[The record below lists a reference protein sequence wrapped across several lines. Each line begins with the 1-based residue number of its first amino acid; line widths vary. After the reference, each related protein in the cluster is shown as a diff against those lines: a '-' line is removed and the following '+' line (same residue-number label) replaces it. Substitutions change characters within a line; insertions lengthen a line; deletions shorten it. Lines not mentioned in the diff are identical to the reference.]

1 MAAELAVGRA
11 PVRQFSLFLQNR
23 IGSFLSLLRLM
34 SESGVEVLG
43 HSVHDSVDLSM
54 VRMVV
59 SDPETTRER
68 FRERGVSYGEHEVL
82 CVELPGGAGDLARCL
97 AELLAAEVNLHFSY
111 PLMVRP
117 RGKAVLVVSAD
128 EPEFSEGILLKAGFQ
143 VLGQAELS
151 R

>member
-1 MAAELAVGRA
+1 MAAELAVGRT
-11 PVRQFSLFLQNR
+11 PVRQFSLFLVNR
-23 IGSFLSLLRLM
+23 TGSFLSLLRLM
-34 SESGVEVLG
+34 GESGVEVLG

-68 FRERGVSYGEHEVL
+68 FRERGISFGEHEVF
-82 CVELPGGAGDLARCL
+82 CVELPGGASDLARCL

-128 EPEFSEGILLKAGFQ
+128 EPEFSEGVLMQAGFQ